1 MARIR
6 TNRENWKIPRAVLFP
21 LPITI
26 HWTVRSDRSRV
37 RPRINYTLG
46 RIRINRLIAVPEAIE
61 LALGKIIRAEGSRF
75 VMNWSRFAAV
85 QVVVAVRKLKAG
97 SDN

>member
-6 TNRENWKIPRAVLFP
+6 TDRENWKIPRVVLFP
-21 LPITI
+21 LPTTI

-46 RIRINRLIAVPEAIE
+46 RIRINCLIAVPEAIE
-61 LALGKIIRAEGSRF
+61 LALDKIIRAEGSRF
-75 VMNWSRFAAV
+75 VMNRSRFAAV
-85 QVVVAVRKLKAG
+85 QVVVAVGKSKAG

>member
-6 TNRENWKIPRAVLFP
+6 ANRENWKIPRVVLFP
-21 LPITI
+21 LPSAI

-46 RIRINRLIAVPEAIE
+46 RITINCLIGVPEAIE
-61 LALGKIIRAEGSRF
+61 LALDKIIRAEGSRF